1 LRILAGFCL
10 AAIATPQPATFH
22 AGTRLVQVEVVVRSK
37 STGFSAGH
45 PVTGLTRE
53 DFTVLDEGKP
63 QRIDVFRSGQASSQT
78 VMARLTPGAVS
89 NRVNRLGESLPS
101 ATVVL
106 FDRLNTRFG
115 LKAYESKGVLQLLR
129 SLRPQDRAAIYLLGK
144 NLHVL
149 QDLTDDPEK
158 LLAAITHLDSGRDL
172 MPANIQ
178 DALFDLPVDM
188 MGQIDAGGKTQN
200 AFDLRMQGNSIESEA
215 EISAR
220 VYAANNDATTMEA
233 LRRIVQH
240 LSGIPGRRNLIWVK
254 EEPMVPG
261 PVMGMLLQAK
271 IALYPVLIR
280 SVEYGAPDLMATQ
293 HAVRDLAAVTGG
305 TGFDDAGDLPL
316 ALKTAEEDSGSA
328 YTLGYYPSEEVLDGK
343 YHRLTVTVAGGK
355 SAHLEVRYRPGYL
368 ATKQEL
374 AMTALPRPDMIAEL
388 FENPLDD
395 TAIGITARTEP
406 DPRPGRYQVRL
417 TVDLHDVH
425 LERAGPAWVGKVEVA
440 FPFENGPRV
449 STIGIN
455 LTDEQMAQFLE
466 RGLVIDATGI
476 EASGDAIRVVVRDPS
491 TGVAGS
497 LRIPVKK

>member
-1 LRILAGFCL
+1 MRILAGFCL

-37 STGFSAGH
+37 STGFSSGH
-45 PVTGLTRE
+45 PVTGLTRD

-63 QRIDVFRSGQASSQT
+63 QRIDVFRAGQASSQT
-78 VMARLTPGAVS
+78 VTAALPPGAVS
-89 NRVNRLGESLPS
+89 NRVNRRGESLPS

-106 FDRLNTRFG
+106 FDQLNTRFG
-115 LKAYESKGVLQLLR
+115 LKAYESKGVLQLLH
-129 SLRPQDRAAIYLLGK
+129 SLGPQDRAAIYSLGN

-149 QDLTDDPEK
+149 QDFTDDPEK

-172 MPANIQ
+172 LPANIT
-178 DALFDLPVDM
+178 DALFDFPVNM
-188 MGQIDAGGKTQN
+188 VGEIDAGGRREDARSVAMSTKSIG
-200 AFDLRMQGNSIESEA
+200 DLAGLT
-215 EISAR
+215 AR
-220 VYAANNDATTMEA
+220 VYAANNDATTIEA
-233 LRRIVQH
+233 VRRIVQH
-240 LSGIPGRRNLIWVK
+240 LSGMPGRRNLIWVK

-261 PVMGMLLQAK
+261 PVMGMLLEAN
-271 IALYPVLIR
+271 IALYPVLVR
-280 SVEYGAPDLMATQ
+280 TVEYGAGDFMATQ

-316 ALKTAEEDSGSA
+316 ALKTAEEDSRGA
-328 YTLGYYPSEEVLDGK
+328 YTLGYYPSEEVLDGR
-343 YHRLTVTVAGGK
+343 YHRLTVTVAVGK
-355 SAHLEVRYRPGYL
+355 PAHLEVRYRPGYL
-368 ATKQEL
+368 ATKQDL
-374 AMTALPRPDMIAEL
+374 AMSALPRADAIAEL

-395 TAIGITARTEP
+395 TAIGLTARTEP

-425 LERAGPAWVGKVEVA
+425 LERTGVQWVGKVEVA

-449 STIGIN
+449 SMIGIN

-476 EASGDAIRVVVRDPS
+476 QATGEAIRVVVRDPS

-497 LRIPVKK
+497 LRIPVEK